1 MTVTEAK
8 ITVLKRLT
16 GDVDLPEREHRKKL
30 IIQNTHASYVLY
42 VKLVSTGTVDSTA
55 ANYDIQIAGKANI
68 ILDNYSGPAKAS
80 ATDVNYTELG

>member
-8 ITVLKRLT
+8 NVVVNRLT
-16 GDVDLPEREHRKKL
+16 GTAVLPEKEHRKKL
-30 IIQNTHASYVLY
+30 IIQNTHASNALY
-42 VKLVSTGTVDSTA
+42 VKFVATGTVDSTA